1 MHTKN
6 NCKASAT
13 CEKDFWDKLQTEIML
28 SNQNLTQD
36 DMRALIEQSF
46 LFSLFFRDC
55 SRLETFGF
63 QSLLQIKDY
72 GYVILLDFE
81 SSTQFIH
88 PESMNTLTLHHYIR
102 DILKDTNHAVGP
114 LIGKR
119 ISVLVSYNVENTA
132 DKAHEEELADAFSY
146 YEEESLSIAD
156 SLIDTL
162 HNKYHLSVAIGIGGV
177 TRFHSI
183 HSSFIEA
190 LYTLQF
196 CKPNHRVHVKETDK
210 LRDNI
215 QFDYFET
222 EKHMLDAIRLGK
234 AEAYDYFGILMN
246 WIRPMNDTAK
256 RNHILE
262 ILVMSAH
269 AMRIDNTNDVK
280 YYNYVGSSK
289 GLLEYTGMQLIEWAY
304 NQFIHITGYEKPQN
318 TIDYSNK
325 VVQVTKEYLEAHYT
339 EDITLEDVAAQV
351 NVSPQYFSKLIKKNT
366 GFNFID
372 WLSMMRVRKAK
383 ELLNNSSLTV
393 KEVCYMV
400 GYKDPNYFSRIFKK
414 RVGITPSE
422 YIKNS
427 TSLKSKG

>member
-1 MHTKN
+1 
-6 NCKASAT
+6 
-13 CEKDFWDKLQTEIML
+13 
-28 SNQNLTQD
+28 
-36 DMRALIEQSF
+36 
-46 LFSLFFRDC
+46 
-55 SRLETFGF
+55 
-63 QSLLQIKDY
+63 
-72 GYVILLDFE
+72 
-81 SSTQFIH
+81 
-88 PESMNTLTLHHYIR
+88 
-102 DILKDTNHAVGP
+102 
-114 LIGKR
+114 
-119 ISVLVSYNVENTA
+119 
-132 DKAHEEELADAFSY
+132 
-146 YEEESLSIAD
+146 
-156 SLIDTL
+156 
-162 HNKYHLSVAIGIGGV
+162 
-177 TRFHSI
+177 
-183 HSSFIEA
+183 
-190 LYTLQF
+190 
-196 CKPNHRVHVKETDK
+196 
-210 LRDNI
+210 
-215 QFDYFET
+215 
-222 EKHMLDAIRLGK
+222 
-234 AEAYDYFGILMN
+234 
-246 WIRPMNDTAK
+246 MNDTAK

-269 AMRIDNTNDVK
+269 ATRIDHTNDVK
-280 YYNYVGSSK
+280 YFNYIGNSK
-289 GLLEYTGMQLIEWAY
+289 ELLEYTGIHLIEWAY
-304 NQFIHITGYEKPQN
+304 NQFIHITGYEKPQS

>member
-6 NCKASAT
+6 NCKASAAS
-13 CEKDFWDKLQTEIML
+13 EKDFWDKLQTEIIL

-55 SRLETFGF
+55 SQLETFGF

-72 GYVILLDFE
+72 GYVILLDFG
-81 SSTQFIH
+81 SSTRVF
-88 PESMNTLTLHHYIR
+88 PESLNTLTLHHHIR
-102 DILKDTNHAVGP
+102 DILKDTNHIIGP
-114 LIGKR
+114 LIEKR
-119 ISVLVSYNVENTA
+119 IGILVSYDIRNTT
-132 DKAHEEELADAFSY
+132 DKVNEEELANAFSL

-156 SLIDTL
+156 SLIETL
-162 HNKYHLSVAIGIGGV
+162 HNKYHLSVSIGVGGI

-183 HSSFIEA
+183 HSSFIDA
-190 LYTLQF
+190 LRTLQF
-196 CKPNHRVHVKETDK
+196 CKPNHRVHVKEIDK
-210 LRDNI
+210 FRSNI

-246 WIRPMNDTAK
+246 WIHPMNDTAK

-269 AMRIDNTNDVK
+269 ATRIDHTNDVK
-280 YYNYVGSSK
+280 YFNYIGNSK
-289 GLLEYTGMQLIEWAY
+289 ELLEYTGIHLIEWAY
-304 NQFIHITGYEKPQN
+304 NQFIHITGYEKPQS